1 MVLGVRVWRMRKLS
15 AMLLLVLLAACSQKK
30 EIRSGTHLFSL
41 LPPDSTGIRFIN
53 KVKDSKD
60 LNIVNYLY
68 FYDGGGVAAGDVNN
82 DGLPDLFFTSN
93 LGKSHLYLNKGH
105 FHFQDIT
112 DEAGVGGSPGAWTTG
127 VTMADVNGDGLLDI
141 YVCRVNYRDKKGAN
155 ELFINQGVGKDGVP
169 HFKEEAARYGLN
181 FKGYSKQAVF
191 FDFDG
196 DGDLDMY
203 LVNHS
208 IHTKASF
215 APISQRE
222 VPDLQAGDRLYRND
236 NGHFVN
242 VSKQAGIYSSAL
254 GYGLAVSVADLNNDG
269 WPDIYVSNDFH
280 ENDYLYYNNGNGT
293 FSEGLEKSMGHTSR
307 ASMGNDI
314 GDINNDGKPD
324 IVVADMLPDQESAL
338 KRSAVPMPYASAQAK
353 LSYGYYYQYT
363 RNTLQLNRGD
373 DPSNGMALFS
383 DISPLA
389 GVEATDWS
397 WAPLLCDLNNDGW
410 QDLFITSGI
419 QHRPNDMDYL
429 TRLTNVNSQSDQ
441 TGGDEPS
448 DLELISWMP
457 KAPLPNHAFAN
468 NGNLTFTDKSKKWGL
483 NYRGYSN
490 GAAYVDLNNDGA
502 LDLVVNE
509 VNGPPLVYRNNADK
523 LPNHHYLRVKLV
535 GTGMNTLGIGSKVYV
550 YSDGREF
557 FRYEMLTR
565 GFESSVDPIMHFG
578 LGDITTID
586 SLRVIWPDRR
596 TQKLENIADDT
607 EIILKQSDAHDL
619 WHYPQKQSAV
629 SGLRSAR
636 HRTSFTNSLL
646 KRVRGDLGI
655 HFRHREDHYVDFQD
669 EPLMPHMLSRE
680 GPKIAVAD
688 VNGDGLQDF
697 YIGGARGQAGA
708 LYLQQKNGRFIKANE
723 PAFQLDRNSEDIGAT
738 FFDAN
743 GDGYPDLYVVSGGN
757 EYPGAAGPMLDRLYL
772 NDGKGHFHKTEGYL
786 PYIYAN
792 GSCVAAADFD
802 RDGDQDLFVGSRSLP
817 GQYGATP
824 KNYLLQNDGTGHFR
838 DVTDSLAPGLRRIGM
853 VTDAVW
859 TDYDGDG
866 WPDLIIVG
874 EWMPI
879 TVFHNEKGHLVNV
892 TKQVGLDSTNGW
904 WNTIMAGDFNGDGK
918 VDFLAGNLGLN
929 SVLHASRKYPL
940 KLYLGDFD
948 HNGIKDPI
956 ITYYKNGKEYPLASR
971 DQFLAQMP
979 SLANRFPNY
988 ASYAGKTIDQI
999 FPRKQLDSALVK
1011 SVYTFASSYIENMG
1025 LRPPEDTLKER
1036 GDRRASAHE
1045 DGNGTF
1051 TVHALPMTAQFSPI
1065 YAFLETA
1072 LGKGYNEYI
1081 LSAGNMDGVNPRQ
1094 GRYDAGYGLVLKDEY
1109 FHHAS
1114 SDSGRLKGPDLQK
1127 TKREAGFKPL
1137 SLQKSGF
1144 IVRGDVRS
1152 LKLLKR
1158 PADTLIIV
1166 GRNNDSLRVFK
1177 F

>member
-1 MVLGVRVWRMRKLS
+1 MVLGVRVWHMRKLS

-30 EIRSGTHLFSL
+30 EIRSGPHLFTL

-105 FHFQDIT
+105 FHFQDVT
-112 DEAGVGGSPGAWTTG
+112 NEAGVGGSPGAWTTG
-127 VTMADVNGDGLLDI
+127 VTMADVNGDGLPDI

-169 HFKEEAARYGLN
+169 HFKEEAARYGLA
-181 FKGYSKQAVF
+181 FRGYSKQAVF
-191 FDFDG
+191 FDYDG

-215 APISQRE
+215 APISQRN
-222 VPDLQAGDRLYRND
+222 VPDPKAGDRLYRND

-242 VSKQAGIYSSAL
+242 VSEQAGIYSSAL
-254 GYGLAVSVADLNNDG
+254 GYGLAVAVADLNNDG

-280 ENDYLYYNNGNGT
+280 ENDYLYYNNGDGT
-293 FSEGLEKSMGHTSR
+293 FTEKLESSMGHTSR

-324 IVVADMLPDQESAL
+324 IMVADMLPDQETAL
-338 KRSAVPMPYASAQAK
+338 KRSAVPMPYDGVQEE
-353 LSYGYYYQYT
+353 LSKGYYYQYT

-373 DPSNGMALFS
+373 GPSGDALFS
-383 DISPLA
+383 DIAPLA

-397 WAPLLCDLNNDGW
+397 WSPLLCDLNNDGW
-410 QDLFITSGI
+410 QDLFVTNGI
-419 QHRPNDMDYL
+419 QHRPNDKDYL
-429 TRLTNVNSQSDQ
+429 NRLTVVNSQSDQ

-457 KAPLPNHAFAN
+457 KAPLPNHVFAN
-468 NGNLTFTDKSKKWGL
+468 NGNLTFTDKSKEWGL

-502 LDLVVNE
+502 LDLVVND
-509 VNGPPLVYRNNADK
+509 VNGPPLIYRNNADT
-523 LPNHHYLRVKLV
+523 LPDHHYLRVKLD
-535 GTGMNTLGIGSKVYV
+535 GAGMNTMGIGSKVYV
-550 YSDGREF
+550 YSGGREF

-578 LGDITTID
+578 LGSITTID

-596 TQKLENIADDT
+596 TQKLKNITDDT
-607 EIILKQSDAHDL
+607 EITLKQSDAHDY
-619 WHYPQKQSAV
+619 WHYHQTA
-629 SGLRSAR
+629 
-636 HRTSFTNSLL
+636 FTHSLI
-646 KRVRGDLGI
+646 KRVRDDLGI
-655 HFRHREDHYVDFQD
+655 HFRHREDRFVDFQS

-688 VNGDGLQDF
+688 VNGDGLEDF

-708 LYLQQKNGRFIKANE
+708 LYIQQKNGRFIKANE
-723 PAFQLDRNSEDIGAT
+723 PAFDLDRNSEDIGAT

-757 EYPGAAGPMLDRLYL
+757 EFPGAAAPMLDRLYL
-772 NDGKGHFHKTEGYL
+772 NDGKGHFHKAEGYL

-792 GSCVAAADFD
+792 GSCVAASDFD
-802 RDGDQDLFVGSRSLP
+802 RDGDQDLFIGSRSLP
-817 GQYGATP
+817 SQYGVIP
-824 KNYLLQNDGTGHFR
+824 KSYLLQNDGTGHFR
-838 DVTDSLAPGLRRIGM
+838 DVTDSLAPGLRRVGM

-859 TDYDGDG
+859 ADYDHDG
-866 WPDLIIVG
+866 WPDLIVVG

-892 TKQVGLDSTNGW
+892 TKRVGLDSTNGW
-904 WNTIMAGDFNGDGK
+904 WNTIIAGDFNNDGRI
-918 VDFLAGNLGLN
+918 DFMAGNLGLN

-940 KLYLGDFD
+940 RLYLGDFD
-948 HNGIKDPI
+948 NNGIKDPVV
-956 ITYYKNGKEYPLASR
+956 TYFKDGKEYPLANR
-971 DQFLAQMP
+971 DQFIAQMP
-979 SLANRFPNY
+979 SMHSRFPNN
-988 ASYAGKTIDQI
+988 ASYAGKNIRQI
-999 FPRKQLDSALVK
+999 FTARQLKSAAVR
-1011 SVYTFASSYIENMG
+1011 SAYTFASSYIENMG
-1025 LRPPEDTLKER
+1025 D
-1036 GDRRASAHE
+1036 S
-1045 DGNGTF
+1045 TF
-1051 TVHALPMTAQFSPI
+1051 TVHPLPTTAQFSPI
-1065 YAFLETA
+1065 YAIQQARIGRSKT
-1072 LGKGYNEYI
+1072 EYFI
-1081 LSAGNMDGVNPRQ
+1081 TAGNFDGVRSRQ
-1094 GRYDAGYGLVLKDEY
+1094 GRYDAGYGLVLKEEGN
-1109 FHHAS
+1109 
-1114 SDSGRLKGPDLQK
+1114 GR
-1127 TKREAGFKPL
+1127 FKPM
-1137 SLQKSGF
+1137 SLQGSGF
-1144 IVRGDVRS
+1144 IVKGDVRS
-1152 LKLLKR
+1152 LKMVKR
-1158 PADTLIIV
+1158 STDSLIIA
-1166 GRNNDSLRVFK
+1166 GRNNDSLQVFK
-1177 F
+1177 Y